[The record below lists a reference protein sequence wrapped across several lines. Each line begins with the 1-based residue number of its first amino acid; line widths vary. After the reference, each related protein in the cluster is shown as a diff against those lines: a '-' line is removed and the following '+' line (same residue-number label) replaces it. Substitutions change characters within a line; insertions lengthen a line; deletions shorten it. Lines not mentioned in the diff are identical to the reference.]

1 MIFSMCDLSI
11 SAGVGGSSFSS
22 IHHRSPIFRKRAE
35 QGAEPVEKQEVEDE
49 EEEPGLWSNIQ
60 LITGGQ
66 SANATRMLS
75 RSDKSR

>member
-1 MIFSMCDLSI
+1 MN
-11 SAGVGGSSFSS
+11 AGGVGGSSFSS

-35 QGAEPVEKQEVEDE
+35 QGAEPGEKQKVGEEE

-66 SANATRMLS
+66 SPNATRMLS
-75 RSDKSR
+75 RSDKSLP

>member
-1 MIFSMCDLSI
+1 MN
-11 SAGVGGSSFSS
+11 AGGVGGSSFSS

-35 QGAEPVEKQEVEDE
+35 QGAEPGEKQALEE

-66 SANATRMLS
+66 SPNATRMLS
-75 RSDKSR
+75 RSDKIKF